1 MAPVSH
7 HTDEEAVH
15 AYAFYAAPLRRRD
28 TEWELDRYGSYMWSN
43 AGREM
48 KAAARISQ
56 VGEFSGVWA
65 TSRTLVVEEKSSEG
79 GVDQCAVDFVSQS
92 VSPSVR

>member
-1 MAPVSH
+1 MALVSH
-7 HTDEEAVH
+7 GTYEEAVQ

-28 TEWELDRYGSYMWSN
+28 VEWELDRYGSYMWSN

-65 TSRTLVVEEKSSEG
+65 TSRTWFG
-79 GVDQCAVDFVSQS
+79 C
-92 VSPSVR
+92 